1 MFDALAHGLP
11 FVASNLPFFKE
22 FAAQGLGIIVRR
34 DPKEFSTALEAL
46 GTDYST
52 YKQAVNN
59 FKGRLDWESVAREHA
74 MVYVKVVNRER
85 KM

>member
-1 MFDALAHGLP
+1 LI
-11 FVASNLPFFKE
+11 ASNLPFFKE

-46 GTDYST
+46 GRDYST

-59 FKGRLDWESVAREHA
+59 FKGKLDWEFVAREHTKIY
-74 MVYVKVVNRER
+74 MKVMNGER
-85 KM
+85 KSNVIAE